1 MIHPQFPAPHYLKQM
16 KKSVSFCHLLP
27 LVCTIHN
34 QNFPKFPTSWFKN
47 NQDMKTSMSICLK
60 CFSFSC
66 QMIICIAIFSWRVCS
81 HSFKLLALLFLR
93 QLQKIRSWQQ
103 TIRNLFLS
111 SHFAV
116 TQWAVRSSVPYLAMS
131 LSCSLKSYDLV
142 LICKV
147 SACFLLFTSFS
158 TNCNGKATSW
168 HLI

>member
-1 MIHPQFPAPHYLKQM
+1 
-16 KKSVSFCHLLP
+16 
-27 LVCTIHN
+27 
-34 QNFPKFPTSWFKN
+34 
-47 NQDMKTSMSICLK
+47 MKTSMSICLK

-111 SHFAV
+111 SHCAV

-147 SACFLLFTSFS
+147 SACFLLLQAFLQTAMEKLHHGTLYNFS
-158 TNCNGKATSW
+158 PLRGFVIPGNLALEPKIYPMLSSLG
-168 HLI
+168 LLF